1 MEGQAP
7 ERGCPMNEQTPN
19 PAHEALKAWARR
31 WRPAPPTEKGSILKT
46 SEAIARELSDMV
58 EVELATVAQ
67 WMQQNGYSIV
77 YEASGRH
84 GWALVRRE

>member
-1 MEGQAP
+1 MKRQ
-7 ERGCPMNEQTPN
+7 EQN
-19 PAHEALKAWARR
+19 PADEALKAWSSR

-46 SEAIARELSDMV
+46 TEAIARELSDMV
-58 EVELATVAQ
+58 EVELATVAA

-77 YEASGRH
+77 YEADGRH